1 LIFRTPFFLPWFLPA
16 LTWRV
21 STDKKEIFL
30 TFDDGPVPGPTEFV
44 LDTLAKF
51 NAKATFFCIG
61 DNIRKH
67 PEVFAKLISAGHSIG
82 NHTFNHLK
90 GWNYTIEHYLQNIEL
105 CTNQIA
111 TVSSRQSTVDSRL
124 LFRPPYGRITKA
136 QIRSVRQTHKI
147 IMWDVLT
154 QDYRQSLSK
163 ENCLSG
169 SLKASRP
176 GSIVVFHDS
185 LKAERNLSYALPR
198 YLEYFSAKGYI
209 FSAL

>member
-1 LIFRTPFFLPWFLPA
+1 MPA
-16 LTWRV
+16 LTWRIA
-21 STDKKEIFL
+21 TNKKEIFL

-51 NAKATFFCIG
+51 NAEATFFCIG

-67 PEVFAKLISAGHSIG
+67 TEVFAKIISAGHSIG

-90 GWNYTIEHYLQNIEL
+90 GWNYSTEKYLQNIEL

-111 TVSSRQSTVDSRL
+111 AVNSQQSTVDSG
-124 LFRPPYGRITKA
+124 LFRPPYGRITRG
-136 QIRSVRQTHKI
+136 QISAVKQTHQI

-163 ENCLSG
+163 ENCLAG
-169 SLKASRP
+169 SLKVSRP

-185 LKAERNLSYALPR
+185 LKAERNLTYVLPK
-198 YLEYFSAKGYI
+198 YLEHFSKEGYI